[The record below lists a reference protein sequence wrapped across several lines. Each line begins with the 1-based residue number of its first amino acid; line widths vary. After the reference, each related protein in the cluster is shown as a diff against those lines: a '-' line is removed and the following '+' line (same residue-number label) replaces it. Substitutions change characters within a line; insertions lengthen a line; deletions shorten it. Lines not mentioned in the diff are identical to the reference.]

1 MKQSLLTI
9 GLIIMLGFT
18 SCGEQRVEKE
28 VIIER
33 EVDMDALPG
42 MMHTVYFWLKPDLN
56 EADEQAF
63 LNGVRSL
70 ETVSTVRNFFIGPP
84 AGTESRDVVDN
95 TFSYALIIWF
105 DNVEDHLAYQVDPI
119 HLKFVEENKDKWERV
134 RVRDNALME

>member
-1 MKQSLLTI
+1 MKQPLFPLLLLCIFSLTA
-9 GLIIMLGFT
+9 
-18 SCGEQRVEKE
+18 CGEKQVEKE

-33 EVDMDALPG
+33 EIDMDALPG
-42 MMHTVYFWLKPDLN
+42 MMHTVYFWLKPDLS

-70 ETVSTVRNFFIGPP
+70 ETVSTVKNFFIGPP

-105 DNVEDHLAYQVDPI
+105 DSVEEHLAYQVDPI